1 MHAFARVVCRILIA
15 LMIWTPYQ
23 LAHAG
28 MIGTDQVGS
37 QSTQSDRNALLQTLS
52 RSDVQAQL
60 QSMGVDPA
68 QAKDRVLAMSD
79 DEVGALSQRI
89 NALPAGGMS
98 NGAALVLIIVIVAA
112 VWWYVG
118 RNR

>member
-1 MHAFARVVCRILIA
+1 
-15 LMIWTPYQ
+15 MIWTPYQ

-28 MIGTDQVGS
+28 MIGTDQAAS
-37 QSTQSDRNALLQTLS
+37 QATQSDRSALLETLS
-52 RSDVQAQL
+52 RSDVATQL

-79 DEVGALSQRI
+79 EEVGALSQRI

-98 NGAALVLIIVIVAA
+98 NGAALVLIIVIAAA
-112 VWWYVG
+112 VWWWVG
-118 RNR
+118 RAR